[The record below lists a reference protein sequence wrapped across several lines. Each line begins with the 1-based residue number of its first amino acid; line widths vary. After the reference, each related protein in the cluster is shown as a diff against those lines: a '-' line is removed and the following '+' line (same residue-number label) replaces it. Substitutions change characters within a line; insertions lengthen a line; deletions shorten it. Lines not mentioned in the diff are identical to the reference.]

1 MYFKR
6 SFYLMSFLFLSLSFI
21 VFYYTK
27 RLFSFFFSFFFLF
40 LVWVRHPFDFIWIP
54 FEPQS
59 LGPKQRQPN
68 LHFVL
73 KLFNLC
79 QSPSCRYLV
88 VLKGYHVAFLMTSLP
103 TIATCFLFLSF
114 SACFAPNS
122 SPHRHHFS
130 YFLPMHA

>member
-1 MYFKR
+1 
-6 SFYLMSFLFLSLSFI
+6 MSFLFFVVVFLSCFI
-21 VFYYTK
+21 IRSGYFLFFLVVFYSIPCLDPASTWFYL
-27 RLFSFFFSFFFLF
+27 RS
-40 LVWVRHPFDFIWIP
+40 IWA
-54 FEPQS
+54 QS

-79 QSPSCRYLV
+79 QSPTCCRYLV

-122 SPHRHHFS
+122 STHHHHFS